1 QIKGNRIRQDK
12 VGKKSITPL
21 SITGTN
27 KVNIVKVAAYCR
39 VSTDQEGQDE
49 SFSIQRKHYVRLIE
63 SQPGWELAG
72 IYQERISATNLS
84 ERSQLNRLLEDCRQ
98 DKVDLV
104 LTKSISRFARNTT
117 DLLWMVRKLSAM
129 GIGIVFEREKIDT
142 RSADGELLLSLLASY
157 AEEESH
163 SFSEN
168 NKWAIRK
175 RFEEG
180 TYKYSSAP

>member
-1 QIKGNRIRQDK
+1 MIDYYGMDFPSFDQIKGNRIRQDK

-49 SFSIQRKHYVRLIE
+49 SFSIQRKHYVNLIE

-98 DKVDLV
+98 DKVEIFLRTLIQCPAV
-104 LTKSISRFARNTT
+104 GSVENGLKQR
-117 DLLWMVRKLSAM
+117 LSADLSVLPKAFFFYVSM
-129 GIGIVFEREKIDT
+129 YWSDYENRLNPL
-142 RSADGELLLSLLASY
+142 RSQ
-157 AEEESH
+157 
-163 SFSEN
+163 
-168 NKWAIRK
+168 NKNVYGK
-175 RFEEG
+175 
-180 TYKYSSAP
+180 